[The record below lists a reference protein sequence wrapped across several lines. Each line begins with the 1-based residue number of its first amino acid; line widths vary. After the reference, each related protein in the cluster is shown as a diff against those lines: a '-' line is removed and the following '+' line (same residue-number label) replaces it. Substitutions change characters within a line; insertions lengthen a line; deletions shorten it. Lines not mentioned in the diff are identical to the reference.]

1 MLSCTMG
8 KVLLPELCL
17 GRFLEPLEAV
27 RHGQVNKGYGHPE
40 GLRKV
45 FLVQPWG
52 LLPFHVSHA
61 KN

>member
-27 RHGQVNKGYGHPE
+27 RHGQVNKGYGRPE
-40 GLRKV
+40 GLRNV
-45 FLVQPWG
+45 F
-52 LLPFHVSHA
+52 
-61 KN
+61 